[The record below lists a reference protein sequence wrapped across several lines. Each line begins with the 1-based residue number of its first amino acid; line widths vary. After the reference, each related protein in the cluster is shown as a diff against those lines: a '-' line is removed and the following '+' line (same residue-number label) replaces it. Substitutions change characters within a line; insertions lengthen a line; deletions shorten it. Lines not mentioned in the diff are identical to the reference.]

1 MYADLMVQLKTR
13 WEHIDHHPPLDIE
26 LSSAELIKRVPIF
39 EGLSPDS
46 LRAICKLLKPRLAL
60 PDQRILAHGHHG
72 QEMCFVASGAV
83 VVQLPD
89 HTTVELG
96 SGEFFGELALL
107 GDEHINADVRS
118 LGYSKLLMLSARDL
132 HAVLARDP
140 DLRERIDKVVKQRL
154 RAIEVWRQFSET
166 GQVYP
171 PGVKPPVK
179 EASADTAP
187 DGPRAESD

>member
-1 MYADLMVQLKTR
+1 M
-13 WEHIDHHPPLDIE
+13 
-26 LSSAELIKRVPIF
+26 
-39 EGLSPDS
+39 
-46 LRAICKLLKPRLAL
+46 
-60 PDQRILAHGHHG
+60 
-72 QEMCFVASGAV
+72 
-83 VVQLPD
+83 
-89 HTTVELG
+89 ELG

-132 HAVLARDP
+132 HAVLARDA

-171 PGVKPPVK
+171 PGVQPPPRQPA
-179 EASADTAP
+179 EGPLPAP
-187 DGPRAESD
+187 E